1 MEKESE
7 GEGENLLALN
17 SLVNNNKEPLL
28 NSDQGDV
35 SVNVLEGFKENS
47 NESFNAINKDNLNLN
62 FEGGGKMTKGGATSV
77 DNLEEVIGLDSGQEG
92 GVGGPNPPN
101 NSSQIVTGGVSRK
114 KIVSDVVGLSPKPIS
129 NLVGGEGKGEL
140 KKGGVYTNGPRG
152 VYELLNNNSLS
163 VANTPRSHR
172 TKKKKGKASTI
183 PCPPS
188 ASLRRQHLIAKSLS
202 NRNSHSHVNVASAT
216 SESIHPVEEGAELN
230 STVEVVFERGPM
242 QQLRESSSSQ
252 SGANRSCS
260 SINSSCI
267 RNCNKIILKKFEQ
280 EVVSKVWHGAVELG
294 VDCSSLD
301 DKGVKL
307 KEVCL
312 KEILDNELR
321 DEEESIRREH
331 KKAIHQ

>member
-1 MEKESE
+1 M
-7 GEGENLLALN
+7 
-17 SLVNNNKEPLL
+17 
-28 NSDQGDV
+28 
-35 SVNVLEGFKENS
+35 
-47 NESFNAINKDNLNLN
+47 
-62 FEGGGKMTKGGATSV
+62 
-77 DNLEEVIGLDSGQEG
+77 
-92 GVGGPNPPN
+92 
-101 NSSQIVTGGVSRK
+101 
-114 KIVSDVVGLSPKPIS
+114 
-129 NLVGGEGKGEL
+129 
-140 KKGGVYTNGPRG
+140 
-152 VYELLNNNSLS
+152 
-163 VANTPRSHR
+163 
-172 TKKKKGKASTI
+172 
-183 PCPPS
+183 
-188 ASLRRQHLIAKSLS
+188 AKSLS